1 MDTTTEAMRPRRVLV
16 TSSRNWTDADAIAE
30 RTWRELGG
38 QVARHPADWRRLGR
52 RARPVRNRAMVN
64 LGAAVCLAFI
74 LDASPGAFGCAELA
88 AAAGIPVER
97 HEATSR

>member
-1 MDTTTEAMRPRRVLV
+1 
-16 TSSRNWTDADAIAE
+16 
-30 RTWRELGG
+30 
-38 QVARHPADWRRLGR
+38 
-52 RARPVRNRAMVN
+52 MVN